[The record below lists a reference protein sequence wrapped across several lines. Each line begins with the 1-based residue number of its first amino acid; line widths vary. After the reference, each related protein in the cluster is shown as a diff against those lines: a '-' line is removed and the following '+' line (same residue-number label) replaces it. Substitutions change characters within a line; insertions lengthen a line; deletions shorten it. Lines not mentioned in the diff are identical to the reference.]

1 MDSPL
6 VGHPSSNPPGI
17 YPVHGERGVLGYWD
31 GREWTGGP
39 VASTSNR
46 IWGNVVDVFLASII
60 FALVLGVFAIPV
72 PRSNDPEAT
81 PDPALMN
88 VAVLSAIIVGFGG
101 YCAVSY
107 RLWGRT
113 LGMVMSGTR
122 LVHIPSG
129 EHRLPWGT
137 CPRTGNTGS
146 TSRRSSA

>member
-101 YCAVSY
+101 YFAVSY